1 MESWCLAIRIFLWA
15 ASCSAGPA
23 FEGGN
28 IRYGIAGVPGAID
41 TVTIFDNHPAISTI
55 SNKKPIGICG
65 TGVIETVYEL
75 VKEKIVDNTGLIADK
90 YFDNGYPLT
99 ENISFTNKDI
109 REVQLAKSAIRA
121 GIEILVTSYGIDYSQ
136 IAHLYLA
143 GGLGKKSIIPKLSES
158 VCCPKNW
165 TTESYPSETA
175 LSQAQAC

>member
-1 MESWCLAIRIFLWA
+1 MKAAI
-15 ASCSAGPA
+15 SATVLPV
-23 FEGGN
+23 FHK
-28 IRYGIAGVPGAID
+28 AID

-143 GGLGKKSIIPKLSES
+143 GGFGQNQLYQSCRNRYVAQRTERPNHIRRKQLSRRRRHVSDE
-158 VCCPKNW
+158 
-165 TTESYPSETA
+165 
-175 LSQAQAC
+175 L